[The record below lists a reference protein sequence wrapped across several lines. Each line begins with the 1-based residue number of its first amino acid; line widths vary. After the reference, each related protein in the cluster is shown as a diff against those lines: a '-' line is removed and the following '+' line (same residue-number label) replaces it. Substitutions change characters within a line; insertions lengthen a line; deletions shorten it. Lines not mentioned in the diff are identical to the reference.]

1 MLLGGRAAEQ
11 VCLGDISTGAANDL
25 EKANRLLRQIITV
38 YGMSDALKNL
48 SLVAQQGPNFLGQSS
63 PLAPHS
69 PRLAEAVEAE
79 HRRMLDEAY
88 AYSTEL
94 LVKNRPQTGA

>member
-1 MLLGGRAAEQ
+1 
-11 VCLGDISTGAANDL
+11 
-25 EKANRLLRQIITV
+25 
-38 YGMSDALKNL
+38 
-48 SLVAQQGPNFLGQSS
+48 FLGQSS

-88 AYSTEL
+88 AYATEVLVKHRPQLEALAGEL
-94 LVKNRPQTGA
+94 LREEKVDREDLGRLLGPRLSSSAA